1 MYYII
6 YTDWKCVKVQKKGS
20 KYIYVSMVTDNLNW
34 WLIAIKFSTLFLH
47 LTFAVPIK
55 LHLAAR
61 ATITLLTSRVYP
73 KERWITNGPLISN
86 KSLKVSKL
94 TCFNDII
101 SPEKNQKL
109 ANLHWRILQ
118 TIYFH
123 SFEVLMMILYIR
135 LFWRWIYDDTGTLIT
150 LTIAECRRMLLSV
163 SLIQAKIYENWFYRL
178 N

>member
-20 KYIYVSMVTDNLNW
+20 KYIYVAMVTDNLNW
-34 WLIAIKFSTLFLH
+34 WLIAIKFQLFFYIWLWQCQSSYILPQEPLSH
-47 LTFAVPIK
+47 C
-55 LHLAAR
+55 
-61 ATITLLTSRVYP
+61 LTSRVYP